1 MVRPGTLAMMKR
13 RKSICLLTL
22 VAAASLT
29 LAACGGDDSSGTVPN
44 GYAGDSN
51 TNSKGLSTGTGNW
64 LRFGRLEQR
73 THYLPAPDELNPP
86 VKQEWSFSDRVLIE
100 FPPALHDGTVFLA
113 DKYGDV
119 RALRLEDQKV
129 LWDLQKSKQ
138 DVGPP
143 SDTTAPAYFDGHV
156 FVAFQHGELVSL
168 DAETGKVEWRRNMQT
183 GLQSSP
189 LAVEGM
195 LYLGSE
201 KGTLFALDPDT
212 GRTVWTKDAVT
223 PIKAS
228 PSLDNGTVF
237 YANYSGTMFAADAK
251 SGRLKWSTDT
261 SKTAPGGDGGFYSSP
276 AATGGKVFAGRDDGI
291 VYAFDQ
297 KTGKQSWFFQA
308 EGDIYGSPAVAKV
321 PGTPLTVYIG
331 SYDSRLYALNAK
343 SGVKEWDY
351 DVGGEIPGTAT
362 VIGHTVYT
370 SSFATGYSIGV
381 DVKTRKKTFSY
392 PSPGYTPMI
401 SDGKNLYLVG
411 YYTLHGFKPES

>member
-1 MVRPGTLAMMKR
+1 MTRSHSL
-13 RKSICLLTL
+13 SLLL
-22 VAAASLT
+22 LSAAASLL
-29 LAACGGDDSSGTVPN
+29 LAACGGDDSSSTVAN
-44 GYAGDSN
+44 GYPGDK
-51 TNSKGLSTGTGNW
+51 TTKTKALTPGTGDW
-64 LRFGRLEQR
+64 LRFGRMEQR
-73 THYLPAPDELNPP
+73 THYLPAPDDLNPP
-86 VKQEWSFSDRVLIE
+86 VSQEWSFSDRVLIE
-100 FPPALHDGTVFLA
+100 FPPALHDGIVYLA

-168 DAETGKVEWRRNMQT
+168 DAESGKVEWRRDMQT

-189 LAVEGM
+189 LAVDGR

-201 KGTLFALDPDT
+201 KGTLFALDSET
-212 GRTVWTKDAVT
+212 GKTIWTRNATT

-228 PSLDNGTVF
+228 PSLDKGTVF
-237 YANYSGTMFAADAK
+237 YASYSGTMFAADAK
-251 SGRLKWSTDT
+251 SGKLKWSTDT
-261 SKTAPGGDGGFYSSP
+261 MNTKPGGDGGFYSSP
-276 AATGGKVFAGRDDGI
+276 AVTAGRVFAGRDDGI

-297 KTGKQSWFFQA
+297 KTGRQSWFFQT
-308 EGDIYGSPAVAKV
+308 EGDIYGSPAVAQV

-331 SYDSRLYALNAK
+331 SYDSRLYAINART
-343 SGVKEWDY
+343 GAKEWDF

-370 SSFATGYSIGV
+370 SSFATGDSIGI
-381 DVKTRKKTFSY
+381 DVKTHKKVFSY

-401 SDGKNLYLVG
+401 SDGKNLYLIG
-411 YYTLHGFKPES
+411 YYTLHGFKVESQASP